1 MAKPIYASEID
12 AKDLLLQQVMHK
24 SMDHESIPDA
34 ACYIHDGTMYVLNRL
49 MFLCR
54 TPTQEEK
61 AGLRPDVAYAYDCS
75 RKLPVKTVK
84 DMNKTDP
91 SVCLSHDGSNITSI
105 YKEFVHSEFL
115 ICKQGSVTDMD
126 CILELADNDKC
137 KDVVRL
143 LLINQNSSLSM
154 LPLRPYSFHH
164 ELLPDEFPDC
174 QVGIHVFL
182 PTGSPVMVVTGETSR
197 LVCMLNANFNPLY
210 PPIRLNGKLYRLDGW
225 KQVNGAGLSSFSRF
239 TKLKQKE
246 IKTMDLPNPLKKPV
260 APPAEAPV
268 EPPAEPLPTNRAV
281 SIEDVPPV
289 KPMPRPSRKVAKPV
303 PAPEPAGCPGDT
315 VTVEELKQSVRKEPQ
330 VETFEQPINAME
342 QPMEDPAEPVT
353 VAEEQTDIPKDRVT
367 QPDREMTQAE
377 YAALKKRT
385 RTKAPTKQVGFDFTT
400 VQEYLGSSIDPAT
413 ADPEA
418 ALQEIKTLRDIGI
431 LAFRRMV
438 NLTNVVKDASSA
450 SDAKLKQ
457 LAEILGK

>member
-1 MAKPIYASEID
+1 MAKPVYASQVD
-12 AKDLLLQQVMHK
+12 SNDLLLQQVMHD
-24 SMDHESIPDA
+24 SMYNESIPDA
-34 ACYIHDGTMYVLNRL
+34 ACYIHEGTMYVLNRL

-54 TPTQEEK
+54 PPTQEEK
-61 AGLRPDVAYAYDCS
+61 AGRQPEVAYAYDCS
-75 RKLPVKTVK
+75 RELPIKAVK

-91 SVCLSHDGSNITSI
+91 SVCLSSDGVDICDI
-105 YKEFVHSEFL
+105 YKELIHSEFL
-115 ICKQGSVTDMD
+115 ICKKGSMVDD
-126 CILELADNDKC
+126 NCILVLADNGKC
-137 KDVVRL
+137 KDVVNVIPLREG
-143 LLINQNSSLSM
+143 SSLLM

-164 ELLPDEFPDC
+164 QLLPSLFEDC
-174 QVGIHVFL
+174 EISLHVFL
-182 PTGSPVMVVTGETSR
+182 PGCAPVMVVTGDMSR

-210 PPIRLNGKLYRLDGW
+210 PPIRMNGKLYRLDGW
-225 KQVNGAGLSSFSRF
+225 KQVNGSGLSSFSRF

-246 IKTMDLPNPLKKPV
+246 IKSMDLPNPLKKPV

-268 EPPAEPLPTNRAV
+268 EPPAEPLPTRAV

-289 KPMPRPSRKVAKPV
+289 KPMPRPGRKVARPV
-303 PAPEPAGCPGDT
+303 PAPEPAGSPGDS

-330 VETFEQPINAME
+330 VETFDQPVNATE
-342 QPMEDPAEPVT
+342 QPMDPAEPVT
-353 VAEEQTDIPKDRVT
+353 GEEEQCDIPKSQAT

-377 YAALKKRT
+377 YAALRKRT
-385 RTKAPTKQVGFDFTT
+385 RTKAPTKQVGFDFTA

-413 ADPEA
+413 ADA
-418 ALQEIKTLRDIGI
+418 DVALQEIKTLRDIGI

-450 SDAKLKQ
+450 SDAKLKA